1 MESQGGQIFRAGVWT
16 PRAPC
21 GWQGRVEE
29 LAGFWVAGGSS
40 NWTPG
45 AAPAAAAL
53 GPGGGPRAVRILLAG
68 AKRRAGAHMPA
79 SEEWWQGNPL
89 KWEPG
94 RLDLEDIPGRRRKRN
109 SLAGDA
115 GLGEC
120 GAWWRAI
127 CLCVRPGRVL
137 EVGGGGPG
145 RQRELKR
152 AGEEL
157 LHSLVAGQVRGNR
170 RRGGKKTQLL
180 RSSGSSAADRKVK
193 KKEMRYFTEG

>member
-1 MESQGGQIFRAGVWT
+1 MGGWGTSGQEWAGLLQFLLMGRGTALVGGGALSLRLVAGET
-16 PRAPC
+16 SLRDKSTLR
-21 GWQGRVEE
+21 WQGRVEE
-29 LAGFWVAGGSS
+29 LAGFWVARGSS
-40 NWTPG
+40 NWAPE

-53 GPGGGPRAVRILLAG
+53 GPGGGPRAVRILLAW
-68 AKRRAGAHMPA
+68 AKRRSGAQMPA

-152 AGEEL
+152 A
-157 LHSLVAGQVRGNR
+157 RGR
-170 RRGGKKTQLL
+170 IITLPCCWP
-180 RSSGSSAADRKVK
+180 S
-193 KKEMRYFTEG
+193 